1 MEATCSHE
9 RGVSRAA
16 GYAALR
22 SVSTSPDASAAHRG
36 HRPFD
41 GRRLR
46 RIALLIAAAC
56 LVPAV
61 LDGWQFYLQAKLA
74 GEASVSWR
82 FVAFQAGEWIILG
95 ALMSLVWTMAVRFP
109 FDRPHLGARV
119 AAHLGGALLLCAGW
133 ALCGVALRAALGLL
147 PGDEPLA
154 RHLAGWLLTSLP
166 WSVFM
171 YFAMLGCLLAFAYFT
186 EAREREAAAARLTA
200 QVAEARLAAL
210 RAQIHPHF
218 LFNSLNAVAVL
229 ARDGRTTDAVRVV
242 EQLSDL
248 LRELLAGD
256 DTATVPLAREI
267 AFVEKYLS
275 IESTRF
281 PDRLEVRW
289 EVAPEALATPVP
301 TSVLQPLVENA
312 LRHGVAA
319 RTAPTRVTIRA
330 EISEQ
335 ALDLAVSNDAADPA
349 TRASTRGRG
358 VGLANLEERL
368 AALYGG
374 EAALALDQGAHRVTA
389 RVRLPRRRS
398 SP

>member
-1 MEATCSHE
+1 MP
-9 RGVSRAA
+9 
-16 GYAALR
+16 
-22 SVSTSPDASAAHRG
+22 TSPDAPPATARE
-36 HRPFD
+36 HRPPP
-41 GRRLR
+41 GQRLR
-46 RIALLIAAAC
+46 RVALLIAAAC
-56 LVPAV
+56 LVPAA

-74 GEASVSWR
+74 GETAVSWR

-95 ALMSLVWTMAVRFP
+95 ALMSLVWAMAMRFP
-109 FDRPHLGARV
+109 FRRRNLGASV

-133 ALCGVALRAALGLL
+133 AGCGVALRAALGLL
-147 PGDEPLA
+147 PRDEPLA
-154 RHLAGWLLTSLP
+154 RHLLGWVLTSLP
-166 WSVFM
+166 WSIFM
-171 YFAMLGCLLAFAYFT
+171 YFAMLGCLLAFAYFA
-186 EAREREAAAARLTA
+186 EAREREAAAARLSA

-229 ARDGRTTDAVRVV
+229 ARDGRTAEAVQVV

-256 DTATVPLAREI
+256 DRATVPLAREI
-267 AFVEKYLS
+267 AFVEKYLA

-281 PDRLEVRW
+281 PDRLVVRW
-289 EVAPEALATPVP
+289 EVAPEALTVPVP
-301 TSVLQPLVENA
+301 ASLLQPLVENA

-330 EISEQ
+330 ELTTD
-335 ALDLAVSNDAADPA
+335 ALELAVSNDAAGPLA
-349 TRASTRGRG
+349 RGSTRGPG

-368 AALYGG
+368 SALYGG
-374 EAALALDQGAHRVTA
+374 AATLALAEGAHQVTA
-389 RVRLPRRRS
+389 SVRVPRRMS

>member
-1 MEATCSHE
+1 M
-9 RGVSRAA
+9 
-16 GYAALR
+16 
-22 SVSTSPDASAAHRG
+22 STSPDASTAATREP
-36 HRPFD
+36 RRFD

-46 RIALLIAAAC
+46 RVALLMAAAC

-82 FVAFQAGEWIILG
+82 FVAFQAGEWVILG
-95 ALMSLVWTMAVRFP
+95 ALMSLVWVMAVRFP
-109 FDRPHLGARV
+109 FRRRHLGASV

-133 ALCGVALRAALGLL
+133 ALCGIALRAALGLL
-147 PGDEPLA
+147 PGDETLA
-154 RHLAGWLLTSLP
+154 RHAGGWLLTSLP

-171 YFAMLGCLLAFAYFT
+171 YFAMLGCLLAFAYST
-186 EAREREAAAARLTA
+186 EARERESAAARLAA

-229 ARDGRTTDAVRVV
+229 ARDGRTADAVHVI

-256 DTATVPLAREI
+256 DQVTVPLAREI
-267 AFVEKYLS
+267 AFVEKYLA

-301 TSVLQPLVENA
+301 TSVLQPLVENG

-330 EISEQ
+330 ELSLQ
-335 ALDLAVSNDAADPA
+335 ALDLAVSNDAADSA

-368 AALYGG
+368 SALYGG
-374 EAALALDQGAHRVTA
+374 EASLALDQGAHRVTA
-389 RVRLPRRRS
+389 TVRLPRPRS